1 MKASTPFLEAKDDR
15 TMCFF
20 DPARVCSTD
29 GTTARVLTTDG
40 IREVSLRVIEAAG
53 ERVEVDDWV
62 LVSLGLVVSV
72 VDEAEAKVMFHE
84 MAMLRRDFEK

>member
-1 MKASTPFLEAKDDR
+1 VKVSTPFLEAKDDR
-15 TMCFF
+15 TMCFS

-29 GTTARVLTTDG
+29 GTTAHVLTTDG

-53 ERVEVDDWV
+53 ERVEVGDWV

-72 VDEAEAKVMFHE
+72 VGEAEAKVLFNE
-84 MAMLRRDFEK
+84 MSMLRRGLET